1 MMGIEGRNI
10 FGRLLKSLLFLFFT
24 MTALLISGCFEDESS
39 DKFITSKFANAYG
52 AEDSWLVYWYVCG
65 TDLETGLGAAT
76 MDMEELFEVGLP
88 SNVKVLIQ
96 TGGAQEWQNDT
107 MEAHAIGRYLYDAD
121 GLHELAQVE
130 DADMGSPETLADFL
144 QYGKDNF
151 TADHRAFVFWDHG
164 GGSAAG
170 VCLDERTGN
179 SLKLNDIRQAFTAV
193 HPAAPENPPFE
204 LIGFDAC
211 LMATYDVANT
221 LHGLGRY
228 MVASEEIEPGNGWEY
243 TGWVRTL
250 GKNPAMGGAALGQV
264 ICDSY
269 MEGCVEYGTEDA
281 VTLSVID
288 LAQIP
293 ALRSAYENFG
303 VEALR
308 QAGKNP
314 RSFFSS
320 FGREAK
326 QAENYGGNTRDQGF
340 ANMVDLGDLAKETA
354 NLLPDTSRSLIGSI
368 EHAVI
373 YKVHG
378 DYREKSSGISGFY
391 SYNGDAEN
399 FAIYAAQDAAPLSIK
414 CLYHYLI
421 YGEMPPEAGTLLSGG
436 SPGSPAL
443 SLPSSGHPSQ
453 SIFSVASLE
462 DLVVDVDGDGNSF
475 VRLSEEQME
484 LLASIH
490 CQLIYIDDE
499 DDVILYLGSDADI
512 DADWERGIFK
522 DNFRGVWPMLDGH
535 PVYIEITAEGDDYNI
550 YSVPIKLNGME
561 CNLQVAYTYG
571 DGKYHILGARKGIG
585 DSGMGDRNLIKLK
598 RGDTIT
604 TIHYGMTISG
614 DDEDFTAVDVDTFT
628 VGDAPVFQEEELGN
642 GVYGYCFEF
651 VTPID
656 DSAMSRMVQ
665 FTLENGEITT
675 TIEEI

>member
-10 FGRLLKSLLFLFFT
+10 LRRLLKSLLFLFFT
-24 MTALLISGCFEDESS
+24 MTAFLVSGCFEDESS
-39 DKFITSKFANAYG
+39 DKFIPSKFANAYG

-65 TDLETGLGAAT
+65 TDLESEFGAAT
-76 MDMEELFEVGLP
+76 TDMEELLEVDLP
-88 SNVKVLIQ
+88 PNVKVLIQ

-107 MEAHAIGRYLYDAD
+107 MEADAIGRYLYDAD
-121 GLHELAQVE
+121 GLHELAQIE

-144 QYGKDNF
+144 KYGKDNF
-151 TADHRAFVFWDHG
+151 TADHRVFVFWDHG

-179 SLKLNDIRQAFTAV
+179 TLKLNDIRQAFTSV
-193 HPAAPENPPFE
+193 YPAAPENPPFE

-228 MVASEEIEPGNGWEY
+228 MVASEEVEPGNGWAY
-243 TGWVRTL
+243 TGWVGTL

-269 MEGCVEYGTEDA
+269 MEGCGEYGTEESA
-281 VTLSVID
+281 TLSVID
-288 LAQIP
+288 LAQMP

-303 VEALR
+303 LEALR
-308 QAGKNP
+308 HARENP
-314 RSFFSS
+314 RGFFGS
-320 FGREAK
+320 FGREAR

-340 ANMVDLGDLAKETA
+340 ANMVDLGDLAKEAA

-368 EHAVI
+368 EDAVI

-399 FAIYAAQDAAPLSIK
+399 FATYAAQDAAPLSIK

-436 SPGSPAL
+436 SPGSLA
-443 SLPSSGHPSQ
+443 LPSSGRPSQ

-462 DLVVDVDGDGNSF
+462 DLAVDVDGDGNSF

-484 LLASIH
+484 LLSSIH
-490 CQLIYIDDE
+490 CQLFYMDEE

-535 PVYIEITAEGDDYNI
+535 PVYVEITAEGDDYNI
-550 YSVPIKLNGME
+550 YSIPIKLNGME
-561 CNLQVAYTYG
+561 CNLQVAYTYE
-571 DGKYHILGARKGIG
+571 DGKYHILGARKGID

-628 VGDAPVFQEEELGN
+628 IGDAPVFQDEELGN

-651 VTPID
+651 VTPTD
-656 DSAMSRMVQ
+656 DSAMSRMVE

-675 TIEEI
+675 TIEEL

>member
-1 MMGIEGRNI
+1 M
-10 FGRLLKSLLFLFFT
+10 
-24 MTALLISGCFEDESS
+24 
-39 DKFITSKFANAYG
+39 
-52 AEDSWLVYWYVCG
+52 
-65 TDLETGLGAAT
+65 
-76 MDMEELFEVGLP
+76 
-88 SNVKVLIQ
+88 
-96 TGGAQEWQNDT
+96 
-107 MEAHAIGRYLYDAD
+107 
-121 GLHELAQVE
+121 
-130 DADMGSPETLADFL
+130 
-144 QYGKDNF
+144 
-151 TADHRAFVFWDHG
+151 
-164 GGSAAG
+164 
-170 VCLDERTGN
+170 
-179 SLKLNDIRQAFTAV
+179 
-193 HPAAPENPPFE
+193 
-204 LIGFDAC
+204 
-211 LMATYDVANT
+211 
-221 LHGLGRY
+221 
-228 MVASEEIEPGNGWEY
+228 
-243 TGWVRTL
+243 
-250 GKNPAMGGAALGQV
+250 
-264 ICDSY
+264 
-269 MEGCVEYGTEDA
+269 
-281 VTLSVID
+281 
-288 LAQIP
+288 P

-303 VEALR
+303 LEALR
-308 QAGKNP
+308 HARENP
-314 RSFFSS
+314 RGFFAS
-320 FGREAK
+320 FGREAR

-443 SLPSSGHPSQ
+443 SLPSSGRPSQ

-475 VRLSEEQME
+475 VRLSTEQMDS
-484 LLASIH
+484 LSSIH
-490 CQLIYIDDE
+490 CQLVYMDEE

-651 VTPID
+651 VTPLD

-665 FTLENGEITT
+665 FTLENGKITT